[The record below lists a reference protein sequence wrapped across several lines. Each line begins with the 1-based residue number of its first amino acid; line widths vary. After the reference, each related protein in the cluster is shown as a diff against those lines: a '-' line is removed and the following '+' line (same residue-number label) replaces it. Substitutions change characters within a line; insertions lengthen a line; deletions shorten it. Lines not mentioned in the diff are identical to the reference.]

1 MQRPTGAVLCVNKS
15 FKHIQTFP
23 CCDQR
28 EQPCSAFFEK
38 EMGGSGGRGK
48 TFFLVKKSFSSS
60 PRFPQALFKNKEL
73 FAEEIAGAENGGD
86 AEQGDGVSG
95 DKKAVK
101 EETSE
106 EDTGE
111 GGKDGAFS
119 VGVDF

>member
-15 FKHIQTFP
+15 FKHIQTFL

-38 EMGGSGGRGK
+38 EMGGSVFVPTELRRD
-48 TFFLVKKSFSSS
+48 KSG
-60 PRFPQALFKNKEL
+60 FPQALFKNKEL